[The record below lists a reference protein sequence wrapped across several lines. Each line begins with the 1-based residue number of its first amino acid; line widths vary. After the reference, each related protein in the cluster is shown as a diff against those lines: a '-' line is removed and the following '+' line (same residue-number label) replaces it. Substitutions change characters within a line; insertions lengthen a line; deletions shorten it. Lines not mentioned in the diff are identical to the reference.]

1 MRDAAMNARKD
12 NLKFESLRTLAE
24 EIVGSKTDEKSVVA
38 HNEVKTLIHELQV
51 YQAELEV
58 QNDELRCLQ
67 TQLETSRNRYYEL
80 FDCAPVGY
88 IIIDA
93 HFIITEI
100 NSTAL
105 EQLGKY
111 RLEMINRPLLHFV
124 SSKDHGRMVSFLR
137 TIAQS
142 DERHEILVELIRAD
156 GAIINARLDA
166 VRSEGQTETN
176 DHHLLTVTDLTELR
190 KAQDA
195 LEKSES
201 IYRTLVDSSV
211 DHIFLLDTNG
221 IYLAS
226 NDNVGHLGYTSGQE
240 LIGRHFS
247 EIYPEDI
254 AALYRI
260 QFDEVVTSRKPVAFE
275 HDLRTDEQRIFHHDR
290 LYPIFKGKS
299 LWSIGGI
306 CRDTTEQKK
315 AQKKNDQLIADLQ
328 QKQKIE
334 SLGTLAG
341 GIAHDFNNILTAV
354 LGYTELSL
362 EGVEKGTHMEEDL
375 KKVLQAGI
383 RAKNLVSQIL
393 AYSRKSNEER
403 HPVRIDE
410 MAEEVLQLIRPSLPS
425 SIDIIFTAESK
436 AKILG
441 NATQVHQILMNLC
454 SNAAHAMQ
462 EKGGVLTIGIKD
474 IHLDKGGLLLKND
487 LKEGEYVEI
496 VVSDTGHGI
505 SPEIIDKVF
514 DPYFTTKG
522 LGTGTGMGLAVV
534 VGIVESYGGT
544 IHLESLPDQGT
555 TLHVYIPIIQD
566 GRDSALQQPAEPLG
580 QGKGRILFIDD
591 EETIVAM
598 NKRILERLGYQVTG
612 FAGSIDALEYFRMQP
627 YSFDVI
633 ITDMT
638 MPRLNGEDLAR
649 EAMRIRADIPIILCS
664 GYTCDMT
671 SQRSKELGIRA
682 FFMKP
687 VDKRELAQCLGEI
700 LHPVEFD
707 A

>member
-1 MRDAAMNARKD
+1 MSTRGD
-12 NLKFESLRTLAE
+12 NLKFDSLRTLAE
-24 EIVGSKTDEKSVVA
+24 QIVGNKTDDKIAVA
-38 HNEVKTLIHELQV
+38 HDEVKTLLHELQV

-58 QNDELRCLQ
+58 QNEELRSLQ
-67 TQLETSRNRYYEL
+67 NQLETSRNRYYEL

-93 HFIITEI
+93 HFAVTEI

-111 RLEMINRPLLHFV
+111 RQEMVNRSLLHIV
-124 SSKDHGRMVSFLR
+124 SSKDHSRMVSFLR
-137 TIAQS
+137 TIARS
-142 DERHEILVELIRAD
+142 NERHEILVELIRAD
-156 GAIINARLDA
+156 GSIINARLDA
-166 VRSEGQTETN
+166 VRSEGKTEAN
-176 DHHLLTVTDLTELR
+176 DHHLLTLTDLTELQ

-201 IYRTLVDSSV
+201 IYRTLVDYSV
-211 DHIFLLDTNG
+211 DHIFLLGTDG

-226 NDNVGHLGYTSGQE
+226 NDNVGHLGYQSGRE
-240 LIGRHFS
+240 LVGRHFS
-247 EIYPEDI
+247 EVYPEDV
-254 AALYRI
+254 AELYHLKFG
-260 QFDEVVTSRKPVAFE
+260 QVVTSKRPITFE
-275 HDLRTDEQRIFHHDR
+275 HDLKTDAQRIFHHDR
-290 LYPIFKGKS
+290 LYPIFKGKT
-299 LWSIGGI
+299 LWAVGGI
-306 CRDTTEQKK
+306 CRDTTEQKI

-362 EGVEKGTHMEEDL
+362 EGIEKGTRMEEDL

-383 RAKNLVSQIL
+383 RAKNLVAQIL
-393 AYSRKSNEER
+393 AYSRKSNEEL

-410 MAEEVLQLIRPSLPS
+410 MAQEVLKLIRPSLPS
-425 SIDIIFTAESK
+425 SIDIIFAAESN

-474 IHLDKGGLLLKND
+474 VHLEKGD
-487 LKEGEYVEI
+487 YVEI
-496 VVSDTGHGI
+496 QVSDTGLGI
-505 SPEIIDKVF
+505 PPAIIDKVF

-522 LGTGTGMGLAVV
+522 LGTGTGMGLSVV
-534 VGIVESYGGT
+534 LGIVESYGGA
-544 IHLESLPDQGT
+544 IDLESRQGQGT
-555 TLHVYIPIIQD
+555 TVHIYIPVIQH
-566 GRDSALQQPAEPLG
+566 GSDSPLLQQSKPLDP
-580 QGKGRILFIDD
+580 GKGRILFIDD

-612 FAGSIDALEYFRMQP
+612 YASSLDALECFRRQP
-627 YSFDVI
+627 NSFDLI
-633 ITDMT
+633 LTDMT
-638 MPRLNGEDLAR
+638 MPGINGEDLALA
-649 EAMRIRADIPIILCS
+649 AMQIRADIPIILCS
-664 GYTCDMT
+664 GYSYIMT
-671 SQRSKELGIRA
+671 PQRAKELGIKA

-687 VDKRELAQCLGEI
+687 VDKRELAQTLGEI
-700 LHPVEFD
+700 LNPAEID

>member
-1 MRDAAMNARKD
+1 MTTRKD
-12 NLKFESLRTLAE
+12 NLKFDSLRTLAE
-24 EIVGSKTDEKSVVA
+24 QIVENKTDSTIIVA
-38 HNEVKTLIHELQV
+38 HDEVKTLIHELQV

-58 QNDELRCLQ
+58 QNEELRSLQ
-67 TQLETSRNRYYEL
+67 NLLETSRNRYYEL

-93 HFIITEI
+93 HYTITEI

-111 RLEMINRPLLHFV
+111 RQEMLNRSLLHIV
-124 SSKDHGRMVSFLR
+124 SSKDHSRMVSFLR
-137 TIAQS
+137 TIARS
-142 DERHEILVELIRAD
+142 NERHEILVELSRAD
-156 GAIINARLDA
+156 GSIINARLDA
-166 VRSEGQTETN
+166 VRSEGKVAAS
-176 DHHLLTVTDLTELR
+176 DHHLLTLTDLTELQ

-211 DHIFLLDTNG
+211 DHIFLLGTDG

-226 NDNVGHLGYTSGQE
+226 NDNVSHLGYQSGRE
-240 LIGRHFS
+240 LVGRHFN
-247 EIYPEDI
+247 EVYPEDL
-254 AALYRI
+254 AELYHLKFGQVI
-260 QFDEVVTSRKPVAFE
+260 TSKRPITFE
-275 HDLRTDEQRIFHHDR
+275 HDLKTDEQRIFHHDR
-290 LYPIFKGKS
+290 LYPIFKGKT
-299 LWSIGGI
+299 LWAVGGI
-306 CRDTTEQKK
+306 CRDTTEQKI
-315 AQKKNDQLIADLQ
+315 AQKKNEQLVADLQ

-362 EGVEKGTHMEEDL
+362 EGIEKGTPMEEDL

-410 MAEEVLQLIRPSLPS
+410 MAQEVLKLIRPSLPS
-425 SIDIIFTAESK
+425 SIDIILAAESN

-454 SNAAHAMQ
+454 SNAAHAMR

-474 IHLDKGGLLLKND
+474 VHLEEEALVRKND
-487 LKEGEYVEI
+487 LKKGAYVEI
-496 VVSDTGHGI
+496 QVSDTGLGI
-505 SPEIIDKVF
+505 PPEIMDKVF

-522 LGTGTGMGLAVV
+522 LGTGTGMGLSVV
-534 VGIVESYGGT
+534 LGIVESYGGT
-544 IHLESLPDQGT
+544 IDLESRQNQGT
-555 TLHVYIPIIQD
+555 TVHIYIPVIQN
-566 GRDSALQQPAEPLG
+566 GSDSPLLQPSEPLNL
-580 QGKGRILFIDD
+580 GKGRILFIDD

-612 FAGSIDALEYFRMQP
+612 FASSLDALECFRRQP
-627 YSFDVI
+627 DSFDLI
-633 ITDMT
+633 LTDMT
-638 MPRLNGEDLAR
+638 MPGINGEDLALA
-649 EAMRIRADIPIILCS
+649 AMKIRADIPIILCS
-664 GYTCDMT
+664 GYSYTMT
-671 SQRSKELGIRA
+671 TQRAKELGIKA

-687 VDKRELAQCLGEI
+687 VDKRELAQTLGEI
-700 LHPVEFD
+700 LKPAEID